1 MILYLDT
8 SALAKK
14 YIHEQGSDD
23 VLSWMDNAD
32 LIGTAIVTRAEIAAT
47 LTRAVK
53 ASRLPEQG
61 VNKTLE
67 DFRSDWKHFHRVL
80 VDETLIANADVLAC
94 EYSLRGYDAIHLAC
108 GLTWQGALE
117 LPVTFATFD
126 MELASAAKKAGL
138 LILPE

>member
-14 YIHEQGSDD
+14 YIQEQGSDE
-23 VLSWMDNAD
+23 VLSWMDDAD

-53 ASRLPEQG
+53 ASRLPKQG
-61 VNKTLE
+61 VNQTLE
-67 DFRSDWKHFHRVL
+67 DFRSDWRHFHRVSI
-80 VDETLIANADVLAC
+80 DEELIARADLLAC
-94 EYSLRGYDAIHLAC
+94 DFGLRGYDAIHLAC
-108 GLTWQGALE
+108 GVTWQSALE

-126 MELASAAKKAGL
+126 IELATAAKKAGL